1 MLHVSEVPMR
11 RTLLLSLV
19 LAGCEPDA
27 IDMTKGIGVEGDVV
41 EGSDGLTGDGDGDD
55 GGADED
61 GEGSDGLDTDGDG
74 ISDDQELDLGTDPTD
89 ADTDGDGISDGDEA
103 DLGTDP
109 TDADSDGDGI
119 SDDRELDLG
128 TDPLDADTD
137 DDGLAD
143 GDEVDRGT
151 DPLDDDTDAD
161 ALLDGDEVTAGS
173 DLHYE
178 DTDLDGLLDGEEVHT
193 HGTDPTLTDTDGG
206 GRTDG
211 EEVFVDGTDVLDGS
225 DDISGSSDDPGLLG
239 GEIDVDV
246 SSSIADWTSGDTDGH
261 VHQYDDDNDLVFVD
275 FFDLGERK
283 LDDFAEVV
291 DASQP
296 FKLIVANADL
306 SPAGRVVLNVSYDEE
321 DPTTWTDVD
330 TYDDSPLADLTV
342 YTLDGSSGT
351 TQLTSFGVAFHHL
364 ALASGGVHNTET
376 SCVRDN
382 DPGAYGEWRNGALTL
397 QAVAVDSAGN
407 DDFTTDT
414 SYSSGGVQGV
424 AT

>member
-1 MLHVSEVPMR
+1 MLSH
-11 RTLLLSLV
+11 
-19 LAGCEPDA
+19 
-27 IDMTKGIGVEGDVV
+27 
-41 EGSDGLTGDGDGDD
+41 
-55 GGADED
+55 
-61 GEGSDGLDTDGDG
+61 
-74 ISDDQELDLGTDPTD
+74 GTDATD
-89 ADTDGDGISDGDEA
+89 ADTDGDLLSDGDEV
-103 DLGTDP
+103 LTH
-109 TDADSDGDGI
+109 T
-119 SDDRELDLG
+119 
-128 TDPLDADTD
+128 
-137 DDGLAD
+137 
-143 GDEVDRGT
+143 T
-151 DPLDDDTDAD
+151 DPLDDDTDADGLVDGDEVLTHTTDPLDDDTDADGLTDGDEVDVWLSDPLDDDTDDD

-211 EEVFVDGTDVLDGS
+211 QEVFVDGTDVLDGS

-283 LDDFAEVV
+283 LDDFADVV

-424 AT
+424 ATSGLLWEATIFWHWDGDACYGESDWYLP